1 MEIKMKLKM
10 LIFLSFVTTI
20 STQRE
25 EKFKDSNEKT
35 TVLGE
40 KTRNT
45 QDRIHGHEKEINT
58 NGKMGRNGRIGAR
71 ISTGGI
77 KSKYRRRKTSD
88 LLAKGKFRSRGI
100 KTYGVVSS
108 EYEHFLIE
116 EKLDK
121 YGRAK
126 PVRSKFKNRGKQ
138 KKYSKKIADNRFLI
152 KGGLIQEK
160 KHKKYGLYHANGSHV
175 TLSLQLENNRGSN
188 NRSSEGSA
196 RHNDKQENN
205 TAIAKTSESRS
216 QRHAVSAK

>member
-35 TVLGE
+35 TVLDQKTKNTREKMHGE
-40 KTRNT
+40 E
-45 QDRIHGHEKEINT
+45 HEFDKG
-58 NGKMGRNGRIGAR
+58 GKVGRNGEIEAR

-138 KKYSKKIADNRFLI
+138 KKYSKKIADNRFI
-152 KGGLIQEK
+152 IQGGLIQEK

-175 TLSLQLENNRGSN
+175 TLSLQLENEKDSNVRAGRGET
-188 NRSSEGSA
+188 RS
-196 RHNDKQENN
+196 NDKQEKN
-205 TAIAKTSESRS
+205 TESVRTSDDMRRTH
-216 QRHAVSAK
+216 QLL